1 MASMYQTDEET
12 ILKEVSMENIKFDS
26 LYTKALDIV
35 TNNEEKKETTKKSTK
50 KEEK

>member
-1 MASMYQTDEET
+1 MYQVDEET
-12 ILKEVSMENIKFDS
+12 ITKEVSMENIKFDL

-35 TNNEEKKETTKKSTK
+35 TSNEEKKTTK